1 MEKYLWISVSTNI
14 LSLGYTQFV
23 YSYDK
28 LLYSKG
34 AEKIEHAARQNDGT
48 SAISTALMKKN
59 LRWLVV
65 LSSIPLFGMVAA
77 FGILPNTLLKDVP
90 VQKIV
95 LDLSLPDIPQT
106 ADANMKLWRQERIQ
120 RNDSVASLLVRLKI
134 NNQDAT
140 NFLRDVRNIKTMRRL
155 IPGKTIHAQ
164 TTAAGELLTLR
175 YFPSEEEQLLI
186 KKTDGVF
193 KVDKRLIKLETHIQ
207 MKSGVIKSSLFAA
220 TDDANIPDSVAIQIA
235 DIFAF
240 DIDFHRD
247 LRKEDR
253 FKVVYE
259 SHYSRGDPIKTGRVL
274 AVEFVNKGK
283 PYQAVYFEAND
294 KERGYYT
301 PDGKNLR
308 RAFLRSP
315 LKFSRIS
322 SGFSRSRY
330 HPVLKKWRAHKGVDY
345 AAPRGTPVRA
355 TANGTVAVS
364 TRQGGYGKLIILKH
378 RGRYSTVYAH
388 LSAFAKGLRKGRRV
402 NQGDIIGYVG
412 STGLATGPHLH
423 YEFRVNGVQR
433 NPQRVVMPAAIPLA
447 AKNIAAF
454 NKKAKPLMARL
465 NMLRDTN
472 LVFLD

>member
-1 MEKYLWISVSTNI
+1 MI
-14 LSLGYTQFV
+14 LT
-23 YSYDK
+23 
-28 LLYSKG
+28 
-34 AEKIEHAARQNDGT
+34 
-48 SAISTALMKKN
+48 KKN
-59 LRWLVV
+59 LRRLII

-77 FGILPNTLLKDVP
+77 FGIVPNTPLDNIP

-95 LDLSLPDIPQT
+95 LDLSLPNIPQ
-106 ADANMKLWRQERIQ
+106 ANDANIKLWRQERIQ
-120 RNDSVASLLVRLKI
+120 RNDSVASLLARLKI
-134 NNQDAT
+134 SNQEMT
-140 NFLRDVRNIKTMRRL
+140 NFLRDARNIKIMRRL
-155 IPGKTIHAQ
+155 VPGKTIHAQ

-175 YFPSEEEQLLI
+175 YFPSRSEQLLI
-186 KKTDGVF
+186 KKIDGIF
-193 KVDKRLIKLETHIQ
+193 KVVKLPVKRETHIQ

-220 TDDANIPDSVAIQIA
+220 TDGANVPDSVAIQIA
-235 DIFAF
+235 EIFAS

-259 SHYSRGDPIKTGRVL
+259 SHYSSGEPTGTGRVL

-301 PDGKNLR
+301 PEGKNLR
-308 RAFLRSP
+308 REFLRSP

-330 HPVLKKWRAHKGVDY
+330 HPILKKRRAHKGVDY

-364 TRQGGYGKLIILKH
+364 TRQRGYGKLIILKH
-378 RGRYSTVYAH
+378 RRRYSTAYAH
-388 LSAFAKGLRKGRRV
+388 LSAFAKGLRKGKRV

-412 STGLATGPHLH
+412 STGMATGPHLH
-423 YEFRVNGVQR
+423 YEFRINGVQR
-433 NPQRVVMPAAIPLA
+433 NPRRVVMPAAIPLSS
-447 AKNIAAF
+447 KNIPAF
-454 NKKAKPLMARL
+454 KKYAKPLMARL
-465 NMLRDTN
+465 HMLRNTN

>member
-1 MEKYLWISVSTNI
+1 MI
-14 LSLGYTQFV
+14 LT
-23 YSYDK
+23 
-28 LLYSKG
+28 
-34 AEKIEHAARQNDGT
+34 
-48 SAISTALMKKN
+48 KKN
-59 LRWLVV
+59 LRRLII

-77 FGILPNTLLKDVP
+77 FGIVPNTPLDNIP

-95 LDLSLPDIPQT
+95 LDLSLPNIPQ
-106 ADANMKLWRQERIQ
+106 ANDANIKLWRQERIQ
-120 RNDSVASLLVRLKI
+120 RNDSVASLLARLKI
-134 NNQDAT
+134 SNQEMT
-140 NFLRDVRNIKTMRRL
+140 NFLRDARNIKIMRRL
-155 IPGKTIHAQ
+155 VPGKTIHAQ

-175 YFPSEEEQLLI
+175 YFPSRSEQLLI
-186 KKTDGVF
+186 KKIDGIF
-193 KVDKRLIKLETHIQ
+193 KVAKLPVKRETHIQ

-220 TDDANIPDSVAIQIA
+220 TDGANVPDSVAIQIA
-235 DIFAF
+235 EIFAS

-259 SHYSRGDPIKTGRVL
+259 SHYSSGEPTGTGRVL

-322 SGFSRSRY
+322 SRFSRSRY
-330 HPVLKKWRAHKGVDY
+330 HPILKKRRAHKGVDY

-364 TRQGGYGKLIILKH
+364 TRQRGYGKLIILKH
-378 RGRYSTVYAH
+378 RRRYSTAYAH
-388 LSAFAKGLRKGRRV
+388 LSAFAKGLRKGKRV

-412 STGLATGPHLH
+412 STGMATGPHLH
-423 YEFRVNGVQR
+423 YEFRINGVQR
-433 NPQRVVMPAAIPLA
+433 NPQRVVMPAAIPLS
-447 AKNIAAF
+447 AKNIPAF
-454 NKKAKPLMARL
+454 KKYAKPLMARL
-465 NMLRDTN
+465 HMLRNTN

>member
-1 MEKYLWISVSTNI
+1 MTLT
-14 LSLGYTQFV
+14 
-23 YSYDK
+23 
-28 LLYSKG
+28 
-34 AEKIEHAARQNDGT
+34 
-48 SAISTALMKKN
+48 KKN
-59 LRWLVV
+59 LRRLVI

-77 FGILPNTLLKDVP
+77 FGIVPNTPLNNIP

-95 LDLSLPDIPQT
+95 LDLSLPNIPQ
-106 ADANMKLWRQERIQ
+106 ANDANIKLWRQVRIQ
-120 RNDSVASLLVRLKI
+120 RNDSVASLLARLKI
-134 NNQDAT
+134 SNQDMT
-140 NFLRDVRNIKTMRRL
+140 NFLRDARNIKIMRRL
-155 IPGKTIHAQ
+155 VPGKTIHAQ

-175 YFPSEEEQLLI
+175 YLPSGSEQLLI
-186 KKTDGVF
+186 KKIDGIF
-193 KVDKRLIKLETHIQ
+193 KVDKLPVKRETHIQ

-220 TDDANIPDSVAIQIA
+220 TDGANVPDSVAIQIA
-235 DIFAF
+235 EIFAS

-259 SHYSRGDPIKTGRVL
+259 SHYSIGEPTGTGRVL

-301 PDGKNLR
+301 PEGKNLR
-308 RAFLRSP
+308 REFLRSP

-364 TRQGGYGKLIILKH
+364 TRKRGYGKLIILKH
-378 RGRYSTVYAH
+378 RGRYSTAYAH
-388 LSAFAKGLRKGRRV
+388 LSAFAKGLRKGKRV

-412 STGLATGPHLH
+412 STGMVTGPHLH
-423 YEFRVNGVQR
+423 YEFRINGVQR
-433 NPQRVVMPAAIPLA
+433 NPQRVVMPAAIPLS
-447 AKNIAAF
+447 AKNIPAF
-454 NKKAKPLMARL
+454 KKYAKPLIARL
-465 NMLRDTN
+465 HMLRNTN

>member
-1 MEKYLWISVSTNI
+1 MTLT
-14 LSLGYTQFV
+14 
-23 YSYDK
+23 
-28 LLYSKG
+28 
-34 AEKIEHAARQNDGT
+34 
-48 SAISTALMKKN
+48 KKN
-59 LRWLVV
+59 LRRLVI

-77 FGILPNTLLKDVP
+77 FGIVPNTPLNNIP

-95 LDLSLPDIPQT
+95 LDLSLPNIPQ
-106 ADANMKLWRQERIQ
+106 ANDANIKLWRQVRIQ
-120 RNDSVASLLVRLKI
+120 RNDSVASLLARLKI
-134 NNQDAT
+134 SNQDMT
-140 NFLRDVRNIKTMRRL
+140 NFLRDARNIKIMRRL
-155 IPGKTIHAQ
+155 VPGKTIHAQ

-175 YFPSEEEQLLI
+175 YLPSGSEQLLI
-186 KKTDGVF
+186 KKIDGIF
-193 KVDKRLIKLETHIQ
+193 KVVKLPVKRETHIQ

-220 TDDANIPDSVAIQIA
+220 TDGANVPDSVAIQIA
-235 DIFAF
+235 EIFAS

-259 SHYSRGDPIKTGRVL
+259 SHYSIGEPTGTGRVL

-301 PDGKNLR
+301 PEGKNLR
-308 RAFLRSP
+308 REFLRSP

-364 TRQGGYGKLIILKH
+364 TRQRGYGKLIILKH
-378 RGRYSTVYAH
+378 RGRYSTAYAH
-388 LSAFAKGLRKGRRV
+388 LSAFTKGLRKGKRV

-412 STGLATGPHLH
+412 STGMVTGPHLH
-423 YEFRVNGVQR
+423 YEFRINGVQR
-433 NPQRVVMPAAIPLA
+433 NPQRVVMPAAIPLS
-447 AKNIAAF
+447 AKNIPAF
-454 NKKAKPLMARL
+454 KKYAKPLMARL
-465 NMLRDTN
+465 HMLRNTN

>member
-1 MEKYLWISVSTNI
+1 MTLT
-14 LSLGYTQFV
+14 
-23 YSYDK
+23 
-28 LLYSKG
+28 
-34 AEKIEHAARQNDGT
+34 
-48 SAISTALMKKN
+48 KKN
-59 LRWLVV
+59 LRRLVI

-77 FGILPNTLLKDVP
+77 FGIVPNTPLNNIP

-95 LDLSLPDIPQT
+95 LDLSLPNIPQ
-106 ADANMKLWRQERIQ
+106 ANDANIKLWRQVRIQ
-120 RNDSVASLLVRLKI
+120 RNDSVASLLARLKI
-134 NNQDAT
+134 SNQDMT
-140 NFLRDVRNIKTMRRL
+140 NFLRDARNIKIMRRL
-155 IPGKTIHAQ
+155 VPGKTIHAQ

-175 YFPSEEEQLLI
+175 YLPSGSEQLLI
-186 KKTDGVF
+186 KKIDGIF
-193 KVDKRLIKLETHIQ
+193 KVDKLPVKRETHIQ

-220 TDDANIPDSVAIQIA
+220 TDGANVPDSVAIQIA
-235 DIFAF
+235 EIFAS

-259 SHYSRGDPIKTGRVL
+259 SHYSIGEPTGTGRVL

-301 PDGKNLR
+301 PEGKNLR
-308 RAFLRSP
+308 REFLRSP

-364 TRQGGYGKLIILKH
+364 TRQRGYGKLIILKH
-378 RGRYSTVYAH
+378 RGRYSTAYAH
-388 LSAFAKGLRKGRRV
+388 LSAFAKGLRKGKRV

-412 STGLATGPHLH
+412 STGMATGPHLH
-423 YEFRVNGVQR
+423 YEFRINGVQR
-433 NPQRVVMPAAIPLA
+433 NPQRVVMPAAIPLS
-447 AKNIAAF
+447 AKNIPAF
-454 NKKAKPLMARL
+454 KKYAKPLMARL
-465 NMLRDTN
+465 HMLRNTN

>member
-1 MEKYLWISVSTNI
+1 MTLT
-14 LSLGYTQFV
+14 
-23 YSYDK
+23 
-28 LLYSKG
+28 
-34 AEKIEHAARQNDGT
+34 
-48 SAISTALMKKN
+48 KKN
-59 LRWLVV
+59 LRRLVI

-77 FGILPNTLLKDVP
+77 FGIVPNTPLDNIP

-95 LDLSLPDIPQT
+95 LDLSLPNIPQ
-106 ADANMKLWRQERIQ
+106 ANDANIKLWRQVRIQ
-120 RNDSVASLLVRLKI
+120 RNDSVASLLARLKI
-134 NNQDAT
+134 SNQDMT
-140 NFLRDVRNIKTMRRL
+140 NFLHDARNIKIMRRL
-155 IPGKTIHAQ
+155 VPGKTIHAQ

-175 YFPSEEEQLLI
+175 YLPSGSEQLLI
-186 KKTDGVF
+186 KKIDGIF
-193 KVDKRLIKLETHIQ
+193 KVVKLPVKRETHIQ

-220 TDDANIPDSVAIQIA
+220 TDGANVPDSVAIQIA
-235 DIFAF
+235 EIFAS

-259 SHYSRGDPIKTGRVL
+259 SHYSIGEPTGTGRVL

-301 PDGKNLR
+301 PEGKNLR
-308 RAFLRSP
+308 REFLRSP

-330 HPVLKKWRAHKGVDY
+330 HPVLKKRRPHKGVDY

-364 TRQGGYGKLIILKH
+364 TRKRGYGKLIILKH
-378 RGRYSTVYAH
+378 RGRYSTAYAH
-388 LSAFAKGLRKGRRV
+388 LSAFAKGLRKGKRV

-412 STGLATGPHLH
+412 STGMATGPHLH
-423 YEFRVNGVQR
+423 YEFRINGVQR
-433 NPQRVVMPAAIPLA
+433 NPLRVVMPAAIPLS
-447 AKNIAAF
+447 AKNIPAF
-454 NKKAKPLMARL
+454 KKYAKPLMARL
-465 NMLRDTN
+465 HMLRNTN

>member
-1 MEKYLWISVSTNI
+1 MTLT
-14 LSLGYTQFV
+14 
-23 YSYDK
+23 
-28 LLYSKG
+28 
-34 AEKIEHAARQNDGT
+34 
-48 SAISTALMKKN
+48 KKN
-59 LRWLVV
+59 LRRLVV

-77 FGILPNTLLKDVP
+77 FGIVPNTPLNNIP

-95 LDLSLPDIPQT
+95 LDLSLPNIPQ
-106 ADANMKLWRQERIQ
+106 ANDANIKLWRQVRIQ
-120 RNDSVASLLVRLKI
+120 RNDSVASLLARLKI
-134 NNQDAT
+134 SNQDMT
-140 NFLRDVRNIKTMRRL
+140 NFLHDARNIKIMRRL
-155 IPGKTIHAQ
+155 VPGKTIHAQ

-175 YFPSEEEQLLI
+175 YLPSGSEQLLI
-186 KKTDGVF
+186 KKIDGIF
-193 KVDKRLIKLETHIQ
+193 KVDKLPVKRETHIQ

-220 TDDANIPDSVAIQIA
+220 TDGANVPDSVAIQIA
-235 DIFAF
+235 EIFAS

-259 SHYSRGDPIKTGRVL
+259 SHYSIGEPTGTGRVL

-301 PDGKNLR
+301 PEGKNLR
-308 RAFLRSP
+308 REFLRSP

-364 TRQGGYGKLIILKH
+364 TRQRGYGKLIILKH
-378 RGRYSTVYAH
+378 RGRYSTAYAH
-388 LSAFAKGLRKGRRV
+388 LSAFAKGLRKGKRV

-412 STGLATGPHLH
+412 STGMVTGPHLH
-423 YEFRVNGVQR
+423 YEFRINGVQR
-433 NPQRVVMPAAIPLA
+433 NPQRVVMPAAIPLS
-447 AKNIAAF
+447 AKNIPAF
-454 NKKAKPLMARL
+454 KKYAKPLIARL
-465 NMLRDTN
+465 HMLRNTN

>member
-1 MEKYLWISVSTNI
+1 MLRGEMMEKIQQPMTLT
-14 LSLGYTQFV
+14 
-23 YSYDK
+23 
-28 LLYSKG
+28 
-34 AEKIEHAARQNDGT
+34 
-48 SAISTALMKKN
+48 KKN
-59 LRWLVV
+59 LRRLVI

-77 FGILPNTLLKDVP
+77 FGIMPNPPLEDIP

-106 ADANMKLWRQERIQ
+106 TDTNMILWRQERIQ
-120 RNDSVASLLVRLKI
+120 RNESVASLLARLKI
-134 NNQDAT
+134 NNQDIT
-140 NFLRDVRNIKTMRRL
+140 NFLRDARNIKTMRRL
-155 IPGKTIHAQ
+155 VPGKTIHAQ
-164 TTAAGELLTLR
+164 TTTAGELLTLS
-175 YFPSEEEQLLI
+175 YLPSGGEQLLM
-186 KKTDGVF
+186 KKTDGIF
-193 KVDKRLIKLETHIQ
+193 KVAKLPVKRETHIQ

-220 TDDANIPDSVAIQIA
+220 TDGAKVPDSVAIQIA
-235 DIFAF
+235 EIFAS

-259 SHYSRGDPIKTGRVL
+259 SHYSSSGEPTGTGRVL

-308 RAFLRSP
+308 KAFLRSP

-322 SGFSRSRY
+322 SRFSRSRY
-330 HPVLKKWRAHKGVDY
+330 HPVLKKRRAHKGVDY

-364 TRQGGYGKLIILKH
+364 TRHRGYGKLIILKH
-378 RGRYSTVYAH
+378 RGRYSTAYAH
-388 LSAFAKGLRKGRRV
+388 LSAFAKDLRKGKRV

-423 YEFRVNGVQR
+423 YEFRINGVQR
-433 NPQRVVMPAAIPLA
+433 NPLRVVMPAAIPLST
-447 AKNIAAF
+447 KNIPAF
-454 NKKAKPLMARL
+454 KENAKPLMTRL
-465 NMLRDTN
+465 HMLRETN

>member
-1 MEKYLWISVSTNI
+1 MTLT
-14 LSLGYTQFV
+14 
-23 YSYDK
+23 
-28 LLYSKG
+28 
-34 AEKIEHAARQNDGT
+34 
-48 SAISTALMKKN
+48 KKN
-59 LRWLVV
+59 LRRLVI

-77 FGILPNTLLKDVP
+77 FGIVPNTPLNNIP

-95 LDLSLPDIPQT
+95 LDLSLPNIPQ
-106 ADANMKLWRQERIQ
+106 ANDANIKLWRQVRIQ
-120 RNDSVASLLVRLKI
+120 RNDSVASLLARLKI
-134 NNQDAT
+134 SNQDMT
-140 NFLRDVRNIKTMRRL
+140 NFLRDARNIKIMRRL
-155 IPGKTIHAQ
+155 VPGKTIHAQ

-175 YFPSEEEQLLI
+175 YLPSGSEQLLI
-186 KKTDGVF
+186 KKIDGIF
-193 KVDKRLIKLETHIQ
+193 KVDKLPVKRETHIQ

-220 TDDANIPDSVAIQIA
+220 TDGANVPDSVAIQIA
-235 DIFAF
+235 EIFAS

-259 SHYSRGDPIKTGRVL
+259 SHYSIGEPTGTGRVL

-301 PDGKNLR
+301 PEGKNLR
-308 RAFLRSP
+308 REFLRSP

-364 TRQGGYGKLIILKH
+364 TRQRGYGKLIILKH
-378 RGRYSTVYAH
+378 RGRYSTAYAH
-388 LSAFAKGLRKGRRV
+388 LSAFAKGLRKGKRV

-412 STGLATGPHLH
+412 STGMVTGPHLH
-423 YEFRVNGVQR
+423 YEFRINGVQR
-433 NPQRVVMPAAIPLA
+433 NPQRVVMPAAIPLS
-447 AKNIAAF
+447 AKNIPAF
-454 NKKAKPLMARL
+454 KKYAKPLMARL
-465 NMLRDTN
+465 HMLRNTN

>member
-1 MEKYLWISVSTNI
+1 MTLT
-14 LSLGYTQFV
+14 
-23 YSYDK
+23 
-28 LLYSKG
+28 
-34 AEKIEHAARQNDGT
+34 
-48 SAISTALMKKN
+48 KKN
-59 LRWLVV
+59 LRRLVI

-77 FGILPNTLLKDVP
+77 FGIVPNTPLNNIP

-95 LDLSLPDIPQT
+95 LDLSLPNIPQ
-106 ADANMKLWRQERIQ
+106 ANDANIKLWRQVRIQ
-120 RNDSVASLLVRLKI
+120 RNDSVASLLARLKI
-134 NNQDAT
+134 SNQDMT
-140 NFLRDVRNIKTMRRL
+140 NFLHDARNIKIMRRL
-155 IPGKTIHAQ
+155 VPGKTIHAQ

-175 YFPSEEEQLLI
+175 YLPSGSEQLLI
-186 KKTDGVF
+186 KKIDGIF
-193 KVDKRLIKLETHIQ
+193 KVVKLPVKRETHIQ

-220 TDDANIPDSVAIQIA
+220 TDGANVPDSVAIQIA
-235 DIFAF
+235 EIFAY

-259 SHYSRGDPIKTGRVL
+259 SHYSIGEPTGTGRVL

-301 PDGKNLR
+301 PEGKNLR
-308 RAFLRSP
+308 REFLRSP

-364 TRQGGYGKLIILKH
+364 TRQRGYGKLIILKH
-378 RGRYSTVYAH
+378 RGRYSTAYAH
-388 LSAFAKGLRKGRRV
+388 LSAFAKGLRKGKRV

-412 STGLATGPHLH
+412 STGMVTGPHLH
-423 YEFRVNGVQR
+423 YEFRINGVQR
-433 NPQRVVMPAAIPLA
+433 NPQRVVMPAAIPLS
-447 AKNIAAF
+447 AKNIPAF
-454 NKKAKPLMARL
+454 KKYAKPLMARL
-465 NMLRDTN
+465 HMLRNTN

>member
-1 MEKYLWISVSTNI
+1 MTLT
-14 LSLGYTQFV
+14 
-23 YSYDK
+23 
-28 LLYSKG
+28 
-34 AEKIEHAARQNDGT
+34 
-48 SAISTALMKKN
+48 KKN
-59 LRWLVV
+59 LRRLVI

-77 FGILPNTLLKDVP
+77 FGIVPNTPLDNIP

-95 LDLSLPDIPQT
+95 LDLSLPNIPQ
-106 ADANMKLWRQERIQ
+106 ANDANIKLWRQVRIQ
-120 RNDSVASLLVRLKI
+120 RNDSVASLLARLKI
-134 NNQDAT
+134 SNQDMT
-140 NFLRDVRNIKTMRRL
+140 NFLHDARNIKIMRRL
-155 IPGKTIHAQ
+155 VPGKTIHAQ

-175 YFPSEEEQLLI
+175 YLPSGSEQLLI
-186 KKTDGVF
+186 KKIDGIF
-193 KVDKRLIKLETHIQ
+193 KVVKLPVKRETHIQ

-220 TDDANIPDSVAIQIA
+220 TDGANVPDSVAIQIA
-235 DIFAF
+235 EIFAS

-259 SHYSRGDPIKTGRVL
+259 SHYSIGEPTGTGRVL

-301 PDGKNLR
+301 PEGKNLR
-308 RAFLRSP
+308 REFLRSP

-330 HPVLKKWRAHKGVDY
+330 HPVLKKRRPHKGVDY

-364 TRQGGYGKLIILKH
+364 TRKRGYGKLIILKH
-378 RGRYSTVYAH
+378 RGRYSTAYAH
-388 LSAFAKGLRKGRRV
+388 LSAFAKGLRKGKRV

-412 STGLATGPHLH
+412 STGMATGPHLH
-423 YEFRVNGVQR
+423 YEFRINGVQR
-433 NPQRVVMPAAIPLA
+433 NPQRVVMPAAIPLS
-447 AKNIAAF
+447 AKNIPAF
-454 NKKAKPLMARL
+454 KKYAKPLMARL
-465 NMLRDTN
+465 HMLRNTN

>member
-1 MEKYLWISVSTNI
+1 MI
-14 LSLGYTQFV
+14 LT
-23 YSYDK
+23 
-28 LLYSKG
+28 
-34 AEKIEHAARQNDGT
+34 
-48 SAISTALMKKN
+48 KKN
-59 LRWLVV
+59 LRRLII

-77 FGILPNTLLKDVP
+77 FGIVPNTPLDNIP

-95 LDLSLPDIPQT
+95 LDLSLPNIPQ
-106 ADANMKLWRQERIQ
+106 ANDANIKLWRQERIQ
-120 RNDSVASLLVRLKI
+120 RNDSVASLLARLKI
-134 NNQDAT
+134 SNQEMT
-140 NFLRDVRNIKTMRRL
+140 NFLRDARNIKIMRRL
-155 IPGKTIHAQ
+155 VPGKTIHAQ

-175 YFPSEEEQLLI
+175 YFPSRSEQLLI
-186 KKTDGVF
+186 KKIDGIF
-193 KVDKRLIKLETHIQ
+193 KVAKLPVKRETHIQ

-220 TDDANIPDSVAIQIA
+220 TDGANVPDSVAIQIA
-235 DIFAF
+235 EIFAS

-259 SHYSRGDPIKTGRVL
+259 SHYSSGEPTGTGRVL

-301 PDGKNLR
+301 PEGKNLR

-322 SGFSRSRY
+322 SRFSRSRY
-330 HPVLKKWRAHKGVDY
+330 HPILKKRRAHKGVDY

-364 TRQGGYGKLIILKH
+364 TRQRGYGKLIILKH
-378 RGRYSTVYAH
+378 RRRYSTAYAH
-388 LSAFAKGLRKGRRV
+388 LSAFAKGLRKGKRV

-412 STGLATGPHLH
+412 STGMATGPHLH
-423 YEFRVNGVQR
+423 YEFRINGVQR
-433 NPQRVVMPAAIPLA
+433 NPRRVVMPAAIPLS
-447 AKNIAAF
+447 AKNIPAF
-454 NKKAKPLMARL
+454 KKYAKPL
-465 NMLRDTN
+465 
-472 LVFLD
+472 

>member
-1 MEKYLWISVSTNI
+1 MI
-14 LSLGYTQFV
+14 LT
-23 YSYDK
+23 
-28 LLYSKG
+28 
-34 AEKIEHAARQNDGT
+34 
-48 SAISTALMKKN
+48 KKN
-59 LRWLVV
+59 LRRLVI

-77 FGILPNTLLKDVP
+77 FGIVPNTSLDNIP

-95 LDLSLPDIPQT
+95 LDLSLPNIPQ
-106 ADANMKLWRQERIQ
+106 ANDANIKLWRQERIQ
-120 RNDSVASLLVRLKI
+120 RNDSVASLLARLKI
-134 NNQDAT
+134 SNQEMT
-140 NFLRDVRNIKTMRRL
+140 NFLHDARNIKIMRRL
-155 IPGKTIHAQ
+155 VPGKTIHAQ

-175 YFPSEEEQLLI
+175 YFPSRSEQLLI
-186 KKTDGVF
+186 KKIDGIF
-193 KVDKRLIKLETHIQ
+193 KVAKLPVKRETHIQ

-220 TDDANIPDSVAIQIA
+220 TDGANVPDSVAIQIA
-235 DIFAF
+235 EIFAS

-259 SHYSRGDPIKTGRVL
+259 SHYSSGEPTGTGRVL

-283 PYQAVYFEAND
+283 PYRAVYFEAND

-301 PDGKNLR
+301 PEGKNLR
-308 RAFLRSP
+308 REFLRSP

-330 HPVLKKWRAHKGVDY
+330 HPILKKRRAHKGVDY

-378 RGRYSTVYAH
+378 RRRYSTAYAH
-388 LSAFAKGLRKGRRV
+388 LSAFAKGLRKGKRV

-412 STGLATGPHLH
+412 STGMATGPHLH

-433 NPQRVVMPAAIPLA
+433 NPQRVVMPAAIPLS
-447 AKNIAAF
+447 AKNIPAF
-454 NKKAKPLMARL
+454 KKYAKPLMARL
-465 NMLRDTN
+465 HMLRNTN